1 MVRLSGQGARPL
13 AASLCPGGP
22 DWHPR
27 RASLRTVATGALSD
41 RAVVVWMPGPRS
53 FTGEDVV
60 EITCHGNPVVV
71 AAIVDAAVALGARP
85 ARPGEFTRRAVENGR
100 LDLLQAEALAAVID
114 ATTAEGVALA
124 QGGLAG
130 GLSSAVAAIREA
142 LLDLA
147 AELEARLD
155 QPEGDLEVLDDAAV
169 VAALRAVVGEASAL
183 ADTWAS
189 ARPRLQGARVAL
201 VGPVNAGKSSLFNH
215 LVGSHRALVSATP
228 GTTRD
233 AVERRIAVGGLD
245 LTVVDTAGERPD
257 PGEIEAA
264 GLRLGRQLAEEADL
278 QLVVWPRHQPLD
290 ATGAALLARTANRA
304 RLVVETFGDHPRHPA
319 APPADLTID
328 NTDGG
333 GLAELTAALA
343 TRLGGGP
350 SRADRA
356 VVVSQ
361 RQQARLQAVAE
372 RAGAAAEAL
381 DGFAGPAIASEEV
394 HLALEVLAEL
404 TGESAREAV
413 LDRLFS
419 RFCIGK

>member
-1 MVRLSGQGARPL
+1 MR
-13 AASLCPGGP
+13 
-22 DWHPR
+22 
-27 RASLRTVATGALSD
+27 
-41 RAVVVWMPGPRS
+41 GPRS

-71 AAIVDAAVALGARP
+71 TAIVDAAVALGARP

-130 GLSSAVAAIREA
+130 GLSNAVAAIREA

-183 ADTWAS
+183 AGTWAS
-189 ARPRLQGARVAL
+189 AAPASRAPGSPWSAPSTPGSRR
-201 VGPVNAGKSSLFNH
+201 SSTTSC
-215 LVGSHRALVSATP
+215 SHRALVSATP

-290 ATGAALLARTANRA
+290 ATGAALLARTANRT

-394 HLALEVLAEL
+394 HLALEALAEL